1 MSENMVTVALSGGA
15 LAIAVAVGLLA
26 HEWMHAVVLRVAR
39 IDYNLTYFPG
49 SGAGFAG
56 VLAGRPWAVVHPR
69 PRGHEPAWI
78 LRVAALAP
86 LSLAVPVFAV
96 GAGFVSPVPVP
107 VDIDTTIATAF
118 AIGWLAC
125 AIPSPQDFSVAF
137 YAHRALKPV
146 ADSPSVG
153 TRSRAD

>member
-1 MSENMVTVALSGGA
+1 MVTVALSGGA
-15 LAIAVAVGLLA
+15 LAVAVVVGLLA
-26 HEWMHAVVLRVAR
+26 HEWMHALVLRVAR
-39 IDYNLTYFPG
+39 IDYKLAYFPG
-49 SGAGFAG
+49 SAAGFAG
-56 VLAGRPWAVVHPR
+56 ILAGRPWAVVHPQ

-86 LSLAVPVFAV
+86 LALAVPVFAV
-96 GAGFVSPVPVP
+96 GAGFVSPVAVP
-107 VDIDTTIATAF
+107 VDIDTPIATAI

-137 YAHRALKPV
+137 YAHRALET
-146 ADSPSVG
+146 ATDSPTVS